1 MPIELIILITYII
14 IAIIAAAIANVY
26 FPFNQGDNP
35 PEFIFGMLWPLVIVI
50 FTVHLPYKYLVILI
64 QNLKNHVNT
73 KE

>member
-1 MPIELIILITYII
+1 MSIELIIGIVYLIIG
-14 IAIIAAAIANVY
+14 IIAAAIANVY

-50 FTVHLPYKYLVILI
+50 LTVYLPYKYLVILI
-64 QNLKNHVNT
+64 QNLKDHVNT